1 MTAREK
7 QYVPGNPPHS
17 ANNSVRPGADLLRRF
32 ASWTTVSEQVPVR
45 TFGTDVDAAAA
56 LKFAVIPLNKVGI
69 DLRDGTI
76 PGQFACAARSLQ
88 WTRKHLCQKQ
98 SLKTLTEFPSVPLP
112 KFGQWEVRK
121 SRMLPGQAPS
131 RLTMPRDVDNGKFVF
146 HCNTPLP

>member
-17 ANNSVRPGADLLRRF
+17 ANNSVRPGTDLLRRF

-45 TFGTDVDAAAA
+45 TIPTLLSGITANLRAAAA
-56 LKFAVIPLNKVGI
+56 STSVPN

-88 WTRKHLCQKQ
+88 WTRKHLRQKQ
-98 SLKTLTEFPSVPLP
+98 SLKTLSEFPSVRSPNSVSGRSVSPVCCPDRL
-112 KFGQWEVRK
+112 
-121 SRMLPGQAPS
+121 QA
-131 RLTMPRDVDNGKFVF
+131 V
-146 HCNTPLP
+146 